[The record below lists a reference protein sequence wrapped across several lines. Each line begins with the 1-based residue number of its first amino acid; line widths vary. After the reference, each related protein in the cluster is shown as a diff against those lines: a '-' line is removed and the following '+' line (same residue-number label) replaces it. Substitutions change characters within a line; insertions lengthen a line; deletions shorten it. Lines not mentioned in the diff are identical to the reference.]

1 MNEAWTSIGM
11 NGTISHPI
19 ISLVRKELGLI
30 GNLSTKPK
38 TSAPAK
44 PAAKMSATTISPGKT
59 MFVKEFLNDH
69 PQGNVDAV
77 NEAWTAAG
85 FEGTISKTVVDRT
98 RSSLGLAGNLR
109 QGAEKP
115 KVVATGEKLGSP
127 RNETAAT
134 ANVQPKGNR
143 LTVLDDLEAEI
154 DRLMFKV
161 MGIGDLAEIEDSL
174 RRTRRLLYVTAN

>member
-1 MNEAWTSIGM
+1 M
-11 NGTISHPI
+11 
-19 ISLVRKELGLI
+19 
-30 GNLSTKPK
+30 
-38 TSAPAK
+38 
-44 PAAKMSATTISPGKT
+44 
-59 MFVKEFLNDH
+59 
-69 PQGNVDAV
+69 
-77 NEAWTAAG
+77 
-85 FEGTISKTVVDRT
+85 VDRT

-174 RRTRRLLYVTAN
+174 RRTRRLLYVTRQLRLISQNAEDFHTPPGVSPRAIVINRGWLKSSLAAWHGPAEQTKQNRRKSAAVHDRQKLVPFLDCGALPPLLFLDPPLAHAASTAA